1 MDNETD
7 YHKLNTSK
15 KEFLNEKDIE
25 NIQGTL
31 SYDNKIKLDKM
42 IKPLKDE
49 IEIYEKRKNIIESFK
64 YFDKDNNGLIK
75 VTEFKNIISL
85 LKINITEKL
94 ENFLERA
101 SFEGN
106 GFINYVEFANFLFK
120 PVENKTKKIFK
131 KKEEEECFKIISDNK
146 KSKEYIE
153 NKDVKKEINII
164 QDYTEHKVEKIDL
177 IHAQIDNEVTYK
189 KQKIKLMNL
198 QKLMNENLTN
208 EEYLNII
215 SSLGTDLKN
224 NIIYEISKE
233 PEKFI
238 PLEEAV
244 KSEENTT
251 NFCLGVLAKLL
262 NNNGIF
268 TAIEKQPSNDN
279 LSSAMNQLILSG
291 EIFRKV
297 ISISYNYDEKK
308 VQKFVLIKI
317 KKKNGSNQKK
327 IYIQNY

>member
-1 MDNETD
+1 
-7 YHKLNTSK
+7 
-15 KEFLNEKDIE
+15 
-25 NIQGTL
+25 
-31 SYDNKIKLDKM
+31 
-42 IKPLKDE
+42 
-49 IEIYEKRKNIIESFK
+49 
-64 YFDKDNNGLIK
+64 
-75 VTEFKNIISL
+75 
-85 LKINITEKL
+85 
-94 ENFLERA
+94 
-101 SFEGN
+101 
-106 GFINYVEFANFLFK
+106 
-120 PVENKTKKIFK
+120 
-131 KKEEEECFKIISDNK
+131 
-146 KSKEYIE
+146 
-153 NKDVKKEINII
+153 
-164 QDYTEHKVEKIDL
+164 
-177 IHAQIDNEVTYK
+177 
-189 KQKIKLMNL
+189 
-198 QKLMNENLTN
+198 MNENLTN
-208 EEYLNII
+208 EEYLNTI

-244 KSEENTT
+244 KSKENTT

-317 KKKNGSNQKK
+317 KKKSGSNQKK